1 MKNLLVRENNRL
13 NLGKVYFFYLFF
25 ALLLQILGIDA
36 KGNLLDTLWKVI
48 VISFT
53 LLYVANY
60 TEGKIERSLILPTL
74 FYIMGQLL
82 AKLFLPNVIANQVSV
97 FSSFANIA
105 VIIAMLYLMFS
116 IPNTYHSFCVKD
128 AVSFYKAFLLLVF
141 YAVLYNLIVNPQAV
155 FGFMNNDTA
164 YSNMISGFFDNKQT
178 FGMFLFMATMCCVAL
193 FVLESK
199 TKYLYFALF
208 FFVNLFIC
216 LSRTALIACLTFLV
230 MILLSMYKH
239 KRKLFKVVFV
249 FFIAATLFVL
259 VVSPLRSFIYE
270 VIFDTEAT
278 MDARKD
284 IWTIAFEQ
292 LDGAAFFVGFGEGS
306 VSAVLANEINAQYS
320 HNGIVQVLLTG
331 GILKLVLYI
340 FILVRSIRTYLRI
353 RKYDKSLGNLFLSMF
368 IGFFVYSMGES
379 IVLFDTSMPCVAAT
393 ILVVALPSCFEK
405 MYKRNGGKGS
415 SCIDE

>member
-1 MKNLLVRENNRL
+1 MLVRENNRL

-60 TEGKIERSLILPTL
+60 TEGKIEQSLILPVL
-74 FYIMGQLL
+74 FYIMGQML
-82 AKLFLPNVIANQVSV
+82 AMLFLPSNFASQIGL

-105 VIIAMLYLMFS
+105 VIIAMLFLLFS
-116 IPNTYHSFCVKD
+116 LPNTCRSFCVKD
-128 AVSFYKAFLLLVF
+128 AISFYKAFLLLVF

-193 FVLESK
+193 FVLENK
-199 TKYLYFALF
+199 TKYLYFTVF
-208 FFVNLFIC
+208 FFLNLFIC
-216 LSRTALIACLTFLV
+216 LSRTALLACVAFLIAIMFL
-230 MILLSMYKH
+230 MYNH
-239 KRKLFKVVFV
+239 NRKLFKGVFG
-249 FFIAATLFVL
+249 FCIIAILLVLF
-259 VVSPLRSFIYE
+259 VSPLRDFLYG
-270 VIFDTEAT
+270 VVFDTEAT

-284 IWTIAFEQ
+284 IWAIAFEQ

-306 VSAVLANEINAQYS
+306 VSAVLENEINAQYS

-331 GILKLVLYI
+331 GILKLILYV
-340 FILVRSIRTYLRI
+340 FILARSLKCYFTI
-353 RKYDKSLGNLFLSMF
+353 RKHDKTLGNLFLSMF
-368 IGFFVYSMGES
+368 IGLFVYSMGES

-405 MYKRNGGKGS
+405 MYRRNGGKGS